1 MTRKRRR
8 LTLLLLCALGLGT
21 AAALSLFAFQDNL
34 LYFYTPSELAAKPPA
49 PDQRFRLG
57 GLVEDGSLVREA
69 DGITI
74 AFTVTDTRTTLRVRF
89 SGALPDLFAEG
100 QGVVAHGRLQPDGT
114 FLADELLAKHDEKYM
129 PPEVAAGIAAAG
141 HPGGEAEAAEP

>member
-21 AAALSLFAFQDNL
+21 AAGLSLFAFQDNL
-34 LYFYTPSELAAKPPA
+34 LYFYTPSELAQKPPG

-69 DGITI
+69 DGMTV
-74 AFTVTDTRTTLRVRF
+74 AFTVTDTKTELRVRYT
-89 SGALPDLFAEG
+89 GALPDLFGEG

-114 FLADELLAKHDEKYM
+114 FLADELLAKHDETYM

-141 HPGGEAEAAEP
+141 HPTEAETAE